1 MPALLCPPL
10 LLGVSCLHVH
20 LTAPLEQDSPFSSV
34 AMTKWV
40 SLPNFIVKK
49 LIHPQT

>member
-1 MPALLCPPL
+1 MPALPFPPL

-34 AMTKWV
+34 AMT
-40 SLPNFIVKK
+40 
-49 LIHPQT
+49 